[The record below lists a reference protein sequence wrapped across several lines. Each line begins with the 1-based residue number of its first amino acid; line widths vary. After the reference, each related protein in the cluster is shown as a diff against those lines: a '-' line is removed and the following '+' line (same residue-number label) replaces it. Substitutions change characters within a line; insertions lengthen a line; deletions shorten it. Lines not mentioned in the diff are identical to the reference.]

1 MHEINRVQLTL
12 WSVRAKRILHGY
24 LKYVFWIDNG
34 PVNILFSKFC
44 QVLQFKHRLP
54 RFHSL
59 TQVRW
64 TEQMLRQYESFWFPN
79 DNMLLLLFKVKCEL
93 LFWCKIFWQVTI
105 WLIGYARIE
114 TVCMIDTCIQTQY
127 DTFINTLFQMEPIP
141 AFFGPG
147 PGFTPKKVF
156 HCFAGQHTESQ
167 THTQYSVSIK
177 PPPQL
182 ACFHTVGRKRNF
194 PRHRGGEASLSNHS
208 LISICLPTWPTLPKH
223 HSQLLIM
230 WWAVDSSAPSLHS
243 VVQDMWLKVWWHNH
257 KANQ

>member
-1 MHEINRVQLTL
+1 
-12 WSVRAKRILHGY
+12 
-24 LKYVFWIDNG
+24 
-34 PVNILFSKFC
+34 
-44 QVLQFKHRLP
+44 
-54 RFHSL
+54 
-59 TQVRW
+59 
-64 TEQMLRQYESFWFPN
+64 MLRQYESFWFPN

-141 AFFGPG
+141 AFLGPG

-156 HCFAGQHTESQ
+156 HCFVGQHTESQ

-182 ACFHTVGRKRNF
+182 ACFHTVGRKRNL
-194 PRHRGGEASLSNHS
+194 PRHRGEEASPSNHS

-223 HSQLLIM
+223 YSQLLIM

-243 VVQDMWLKVWWHNH
+243 IVQDMWLKVWWHNH